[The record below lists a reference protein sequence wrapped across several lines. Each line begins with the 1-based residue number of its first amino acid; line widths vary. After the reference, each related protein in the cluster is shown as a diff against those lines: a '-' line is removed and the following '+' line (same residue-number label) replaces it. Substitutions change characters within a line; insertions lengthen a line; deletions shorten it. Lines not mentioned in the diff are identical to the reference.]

1 MASDSRLGKVL
12 QELSQRSRDD
22 TELTADLHSKLVQAL
37 SPSSVSSD
45 FRVSSSRRNFY
56 YVDTENNDQHVDTED
71 NDQYV
76 DTEDDDQY
84 FDVDLD
90 ALREAYHHIADKDHA
105 LKQMAKEIHRVYQ
118 DLGKF
123 LCESTNRKDVR
134 LIPILLECPTFDRVE
149 EEWSR
154 EIVLD
159 LARALLKL
167 NEEDKP
173 KFDILR
179 AWWYQK
185 PELFERIVRVFLKAL
200 QCWHGP
206 DEYLNISPEDL
217 YLKTLH
223 LLYEINFTPS
233 SEGIITAKN
242 FYLQDLQDSVADK
255 HIDIYVRNVSSR
267 QSLAAEHSALVKPFS
282 LADYPFLLPVSIKWK
297 IACEDFT
304 TAQNSKGWFEM
315 HFMQGPARLQP
326 VLLPPPPPSDNRSEI
341 DRENVVESAVA
352 NVQFVPCHAYLPTLL
367 VIVPDEIGFE
377 IDRENVVESAIE
389 NVRTKATGEITEIL
403 VTHFINDSAYGVNG
417 GGPMKELFQ
426 LFFDE
431 LLEPGKHHVFNRI
444 GDPTSSTTS
453 WFNKV

>member
-12 QELSQRSRDD
+12 QEISQRSRDD
-22 TELTADLHSKLVQAL
+22 TELTADLHPELKQAL
-37 SPSSVSSD
+37 SPSSLSSD
-45 FRVSSSRRNFY
+45 FRVSNSRRNFY
-56 YVDTENNDQHVDTED
+56 YVDTENNDQHVDTENNDQHVDTED

-123 LCESTNRKDVR
+123 LCQSTNRKDVR
-134 LIPILLECPTFDRVE
+134 LIPILLECPTFDTVE

-159 LARALLKL
+159 MARALLKL

-200 QCWHGP
+200 QCRHGP
-206 DEYLNISPEDL
+206 DAYLNISPEDL

-223 LLYEINFTPS
+223 LLYE
-233 SEGIITAKN
+233 
-242 FYLQDLQDSVADK
+242 
-255 HIDIYVRNVSSR
+255 
-267 QSLAAEHSALVKPFS
+267 VKPFS

-304 TAQNSKGWFEM
+304 TAQ
-315 HFMQGPARLQP
+315 
-326 VLLPPPPPSDNRSEI
+326 I
-341 DRENVVESAVA
+341 
-352 NVQFVPCHAYLPTLL
+352 C
-367 VIVPDEIGFE
+367 
-377 IDRENVVESAIE
+377 
-389 NVRTKATGEITEIL
+389 
-403 VTHFINDSAYGVNG
+403 
-417 GGPMKELFQ
+417 
-426 LFFDE
+426 
-431 LLEPGKHHVFNRI
+431 
-444 GDPTSSTTS
+444 
-453 WFNKV
+453 